1 MAEVDVV
8 DVPLATV
15 DEDIEDIS
23 ASQLEDATGND
34 ISDQLSS
41 CSMNSSHN
49 ANNKKQLRTGQ
60 FDIDS
65 FQDSF
70 SDSLEDLWWV
80 FLYRR
85 LLSNFSRETLQQVF
99 SGMSDRAFARRR
111 SCCYVASIVKQCS
124 SFQDICNDTLIVI
137 RLDSLV

>member
-70 SDSLEDLWWV
+70 SDSLEDLV
-80 FLYRR
+80 SHFDKKISDCLK
-85 LLSNFSRETLQQVF
+85 NFNENTDNIAPVQMRSQDEVMNESHFYIVDIYFVSIIKVVVGISIST
-99 SGMSDRAFARRR
+99 FA
-111 SCCYVASIVKQCS
+111 I
-124 SFQDICNDTLIVI
+124 
-137 RLDSLV
+137 